1 MYKGIIFD
9 LDGTIADTL
18 PLCINAFRMAI
29 EPLANKQF
37 TDEEIIATFG
47 PSEEGTIMALAP
59 NNYEEG
65 LAGYLQYY
73 TVLHNHCPAPF
84 DGIPQLL
91 DYLQHH
97 NIRLALITGK
107 GDKSTAISLQQFGIT
122 QYFSIIETGSPH
134 GPVKAERIA
143 DVLAAWGDLQKN
155 KVLYI
160 GDAPSDIT
168 ACRKAG
174 IPIAAAAWAETADAE
189 KLQQLNPDALFY
201 SVNDFSTW
209 IQQHIHHH
217 H

>member
-9 LDGTIADTL
+9 LDGTVADTL
-18 PLCINAFRMAI
+18 LLCINAFRMAI
-29 EPLANKQF
+29 EPLANKQL

-59 NNYEEG
+59 DNYEEG
-65 LAGYLQYY
+65 IAGYLQYY

-97 NIRLALITGK
+97 NIALALVTGK
-107 GDKSTAISLQQFGIT
+107 GEKSTAISLQQFGIT

-143 DVLAAWGDLQKN
+143 GVLAAWNELK
-155 KVLYI
+155 KEEVLYI

-174 IPIAAAAWAETADAE
+174 IHIAAVAWAATADAE
-189 KLQQLNPDALFY
+189 KLQQLKPDALFY
-201 SVNDFSTW
+201 SVEELFNW
-209 IQQHIHHH
+209 IKEHIHHH

>member
-29 EPLANKQF
+29 EPLSNRQL

-47 PSEEGTIMALAP
+47 PSEEGTIMKLAP
-59 NNYEEG
+59 GNYEEG

-73 TVLHNHCPAPF
+73 TILHSHCPAPF

-91 DYLQHH
+91 HYLQHH
-97 NIRLALITGK
+97 NIRMALVTGK
-107 GDKSTAISLQQFGIT
+107 GNKSTAISLQQFNIT

-143 DVLAAWGDLQKN
+143 GVLAAWGDLQKN
-155 KVLYI
+155 EVLYI

-174 IPIAAAAWAETADAE
+174 IPIAAAAWAQTADAE

-201 SVNDFSTW
+201 SVTELFGW
-209 IQQHIHHH
+209 IKQNIHHH

>member
-1 MYKGIIFD
+1 MFKGIIFD

-18 PLCINAFRMAI
+18 PLCINAFRLAV
-29 EPLANKQF
+29 EPLANKEL

-65 LAGYLQYY
+65 IAGYLQYY
-73 TVLHNHCPAPF
+73 TVLHSHCPAPF
-84 DGIPQLL
+84 TGIPQLL
-91 DYLQHH
+91 ANLQHH
-97 NIRLALITGK
+97 NIRMALVTGK
-107 GDKSTAISLQQFGIT
+107 GDKSTAISLQQFGISH
-122 QYFSIIETGSPH
+122 YFSIIETGSRH

-143 DVLAAWGDLQKN
+143 DVLAAWSNLEKEE
-155 KVLYI
+155 VLYI

-174 IPIAAAAWAETADAE
+174 IPIAAAAWAATADAE

-201 SVNDFSTW
+201 SVEDLSTW